1 MQIIS
6 GSNSTILAQ
15 QLAKA
20 TNIQLLKTSIS
31 NFADGELR
39 VKIIDQINSVDIL
52 IIQSTSMP
60 INDNLMEL
68 LLLADVTKRA
78 GAENITAII
87 PYLCYARQDRIK
99 QQSDINLA
107 SNFSQTYFSEPL
119 SISLVAKML
128 EIAGI
133 NKIITL
139 DLHSERIEDY
149 FNIPVVNLSSYILF
163 QDTVKN
169 ISDKG
174 NVVIISPDLGGRG
187 RALEFSSRLN
197 SDFAFIDKYRDDNNH
212 CWMNN
217 ICGAS
222 VEGKDCIII
231 DDIVDT
237 GGTIIKAAKILYE
250 QGAKTVTT
258 CITHPVLSG
267 DAKSD
272 LQNSAIEKI
281 YISDSIMQKNFLA
294 DKFEVI
300 PIYKSLSSLID
311 NKT

>member
-39 VKIIDQINSVDIL
+39 VKIIDQINSEDVL
-52 IIQSTSMP
+52 IIQSTSVP
-60 INDNLMEL
+60 ANDNLMEL
-68 LLLADVTKRA
+68 LLLTDTAKRA
-78 GAENITAII
+78 GAKNVTAIV
-87 PYLCYARQDRIK
+87 PYLCYTRQDRIK
-99 QQSDINLA
+99 QQSNIA
-107 SNFSQTYFSEPL
+107 SNLPQTYFAEPL
-119 SISLVAKML
+119 SISLVARMF
-128 EIAGI
+128 ESAGI
-133 NKIITL
+133 NKLITL
-139 DLHSERIEDY
+139 DLHSKQIEDY

-163 QDTVKN
+163 QGVVKN

-174 NVVIISPDLGGRG
+174 NAVIISPDSGGRK
-187 RALEFSSRLN
+187 RALEFSSKL
-197 SDFAFIDKYRDDNNH
+197 SADFAFIDKYRDDNNR

-222 VEGKDCIII
+222 VEGADCIII
-231 DDIVDT
+231 DDIADT

-250 QGAKTVTT
+250 QGAKTVTA
-258 CITHPVLSG
+258 CVTHPVLSG

-272 LQNSAIEKI
+272 LQNSVIEKI
-281 YISDSIMQKNFLA
+281 YISDSIGQQNFLA